1 MIDKYNK
8 IFGRAG
14 EEAAAEYL
22 KKKKYKI
29 LERNY
34 KSSYGEIDI
43 IAKFKKDIVFVE
55 VKTRKSDKYG
65 RPYEAVNYYKQ
76 KRMIA
81 TAKTYLYIND
91 LYDKNVHF
99 DVVEVYGTMTETGF
113 ELDEIIHI
121 ENAVEQVN
129 QF

>member
-8 IFGRAG
+8 IFGSAG
-14 EEAAAEYL
+14 EDAAAAYL

-34 KSSYGEIDI
+34 KNTYGEIDI
-43 IAKFKKDIVFVE
+43 IAKFKKDIIFVE

-65 RPYEAVNYYKQ
+65 KPYEAVNYYKQ

-81 TAKTYLYIND
+81 AAKSYLYTNN
-91 LYDKNVHF
+91 LYDKNVRF
-99 DVVEVYGTMTETGF
+99 DVVEVYGAITGTGF
-113 ELDEIIHI
+113 EADEIIHI